1 MIRPSSHT
9 SCDTSVYT
17 LDLYQS
23 LCEHSFFKVQLPFI
37 KPTITSFRWC
47 WSFWPCSGPY
57 IGCDNGTVLSTNSK
71 RSKG

>member
-23 LCEHSFFKVQLPFI
+23 LCEHSFFKVQLPLYQTTNHFF
-37 KPTITSFRWC
+37 PL
-47 WSFWPCSGPY
+47 
-57 IGCDNGTVLSTNSK
+57 VLVFLAMQWALY
-71 RSKG
+71 RV